1 MPTTLADPGWPP
13 GGRERQ
19 RPGSRE
25 ATRLLL
31 ALLGGAA
38 GAAAADAPGQAAEL
52 PPLTVVASPTQAT
65 TTPGIEQAR
74 EELGQV
80 PGGATLITTN
90 DYRSAA
96 TGSLS
101 TFLAMVPGV
110 FSAPEA
116 GGQGARLSI
125 RGSGIQSD
133 GVLGVTLL
141 QDGIPINEGDGEAD
155 IELFDLGAIQYA
167 EVFRGA
173 DAMRYG
179 ALGLGGAIN
188 VVSLT
193 GRDVGPL
200 NGRIEG
206 GSFGYHLEQVSSG
219 GADGRWDWI
228 IGADE
233 QHSDGFRSHSDEGTL
248 RALGSIGYRV
258 LPDWEDRLW
267 VSYIRLRRDLPDD
280 LTKEQL
286 AADPRQSGQDSFD
299 QQLGQQ
305 WWTVR
310 IADKLSIVAGQRSVE
325 AGIALSHRWW
335 HENDLYVPDDPQ
347 GVWHYESNGIAGNL
361 TLTDRTPWFEQGN
374 QLIISML
381 PNWESEPDHR
391 FANDNGQPG
400 VAIEDDR
407 SQATNLIWTVE
418 ERHAL
423 SPHWMLLAGAQL
435 VLAKRTYQDTLSSSP
450 TYGTTNRQSFTGFNP
465 KLGVIDEPVEKIQ
478 LYANLSRSFQPPSFD
493 DLVQLGSGATPGF
506 SYQPLLAES
515 ATTAEIGMRNQRD
528 GMTWELSLYRSWI
541 HHELLALYD
550 QFGND
555 IGTVN
560 ASPTIHQGVEAA
572 LGLDLLAA
580 AAPADGTARHLQFEQ
595 SCTFSS
601 FTFQDDPLY
610 GHDRIAGIPPL
621 LYRASLIY
629 QDPCGLYLGPTLE
642 WCPLRVPV
650 DEANTLYADP
660 YLLLGA
666 RAGWQWSQ
674 RLRVFVSASNLTN
687 RTYAAVVA
695 PIADARNPADPAV
708 FRPGNGRTLVGGV
721 EASW

>member
-1 MPTTLADPGWPP
+1 MAMNLADPG
-13 GGRERQ
+13 
-19 RPGSRE
+19 RPGSGPARRRRGARE
-25 ATRLLL
+25 ATRLLG
-31 ALLGGAA
+31 ALLGSAA
-38 GAAAADAPGQAAEL
+38 GALAADGPASTAEL
-52 PPLTVVASPTQAT
+52 PPLTVVANPIPAT

-74 EELGQV
+74 EEIGLI
-80 PGGATLITTN
+80 PGGATLITTG
-90 DYRSAA
+90 DYRGGA

-116 GGQGARLSI
+116 GGQNIRLSI

-133 GVLGVTLL
+133 GVLGVTML

-193 GRDVGPL
+193 GRDVDPL
-200 NGRIEG
+200 NVRFEG

-219 GADGRWDWI
+219 GASGRWDWI
-228 IGADE
+228 VGADE

-267 VSYIRLRRDLPDD
+267 VSYIQLKRDLPDD

-310 IADKLSIVAGQRSVE
+310 IADKLSIVVGQRSLE
-325 AGIALSHRWW
+325 AGVAFSHRWW
-335 HENDLYVPDDPQ
+335 HENDLYVPEDPQ
-347 GVWHYESNGIAGNL
+347 GVWHYQANGLAGNL
-361 TLTDRTPWFEQGN
+361 TFTDRTPWFEQGN
-374 QLIISML
+374 QLILGML
-381 PNWESEPDHR
+381 PNWEIEPDHR

-400 VAIEDDR
+400 AAIEDDR
-407 SQATNLIWTVE
+407 SQATNLIWTLE

-423 SPHWMLLAGAQL
+423 SAHWMLLAGAQL
-435 VLAKRTYQDTLSSSP
+435 VLAERVYRDTFDGSP
-450 TYGTTNRQSFTGFNP
+450 TYGTTYRQGFTGFNP
-465 KLGVIDEPVEKIQ
+465 KLGVIDEPVEKVQ

-493 DLVQLGSGATPGF
+493 DLVQLGTGGTPGY

-515 ATTAEIGMRNQRD
+515 AVTAEIGTRSQRD
-528 GMTWELSLYRSWI
+528 GATWELSLYRSWVRN
-541 HHELLALYD
+541 ELLALYD

-555 IGTVN
+555 
-560 ASPTIHQGVEAA
+560 
-572 LGLDLLAA
+572 
-580 AAPADGTARHLQFEQ
+580 R
-595 SCTFSS
+595 
-601 FTFQDDPLY
+601 
-610 GHDRIAGIPPL
+610 
-621 LYRASLIY
+621 
-629 QDPCGLYLGPTLE
+629 
-642 WCPLRVPV
+642 
-650 DEANTLYADP
+650 
-660 YLLLGA
+660 
-666 RAGWQWSQ
+666 
-674 RLRVFVSASNLTN
+674 
-687 RTYAAVVA
+687 
-695 PIADARNPADPAV
+695 
-708 FRPGNGRTLVGGV
+708 
-721 EASW
+721 